1 MDQEAVR
8 ILCKDHPSVFQSV
21 DSTLDVAPGVVGPG
35 ASELLAEV
43 VSATGG
49 TLLEGSVSGPVED
62 EGEEKNQ
69 QDESEEKSIAVFG
82 HSTTLSLP
90 RLRRQGIC
98 QLLYVT

>member
-1 MDQEAVR
+1 MKRRGPLDNQGSRLACES
-8 ILCKDHPSVFQSV
+8 LLH
-21 DSTLDVAPGVVGPG
+21 LDVAPGVGGPST
-35 ASELLAEV
+35 AEFLAEIM
-43 VSATGG
+43 SATGG

-98 QLLYVT
+98 QLLYVN